1 MIFHWVARQD
11 AFSED
16 DFLLMLLR
24 NTYICTQKWL
34 EKHATRLCF
43 HCSSMLTWISKFLF
57 LSSREQL
64 RVLWNYWTDCIP
76 IVLYLAAFIHFLT
89 KNSIFWFTV
98 CLKYMESKE
107 SACFTWHSELCQSR
121 FVPYFLKKL
130 SELRWSSIDFVNES
144 KCGKHLNCVYKF
156 FVQSNKHSI
165 FSRIFFSRVVV
176 VFSRCKLAFTS
187 TWL

>member
-1 MIFHWVARQD
+1 M
-11 AFSED
+11 FS
-16 DFLLMLLR
+16 L
-24 NTYICTQKWL
+24 QQ
-34 EKHATRLCF
+34 HADMNFKVSISFFSRAAK
-43 HCSSMLTWISKFLF
+43 SSMKPLNGLHPNCF
-57 LSSREQL
+57 
-64 RVLWNYWTDCIP
+64 IP
-76 IVLYLAAFIHFLT
+76 GGIYSFLT

-107 SACFTWHSELCQSR
+107 SACFTWHSELYQSR

-176 VFSRCKLAFTS
+176 YFVVNSLSLPLGFNKVQREQKLRNCVLLKS
-187 TWL
+187 VI